1 MLTSPAAIGILLSLF
16 PQQLNAVKERGEDQV
31 L

>member
-1 MLTSPAAIGILLSLF
+1 MLTSPAIVGMFPSLF